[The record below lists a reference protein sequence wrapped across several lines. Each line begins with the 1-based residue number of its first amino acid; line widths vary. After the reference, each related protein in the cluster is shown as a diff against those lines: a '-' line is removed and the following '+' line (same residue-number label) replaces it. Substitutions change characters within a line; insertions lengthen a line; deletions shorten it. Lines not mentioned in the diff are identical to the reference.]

1 MANHRGGLCFCALFG
16 IPVHRICIVLHF
28 GFEFGLRRDSP
39 ANRQLSIS

>member
-1 MANHRGGLCFCALFG
+1 MANHRRGLCFSVIFG

-28 GFEFGLRRDSP
+28 GFEFDLRRDST